1 MLWSYRDRSVPIG
14 PRPLVM
20 GIVNVTPDSFSD
32 GGQFFDTSAAVE
44 HGLRLASEGADF
56 LDIGGEST
64 RPGSKPVPL
73 VDELARVYPVV
84 RQLAARTQIPIS
96 VDTTKAEVARRAL
109 EAGAAIV
116 NDVTAGR
123 GDPAMVE
130 VVREFGAGFI
140 LMHMQGTPE
149 TMQQN
154 PTYDNVVLD
163 VYAFLEGRVQACLEA
178 GVRADQLAIDPGI
191 GFGKTFEHNMTLLRD
206 LGELASIDRPVVLGI
221 SRKGMLGQITGRPRG
236 ERLAASL
243 AAACYCASQGSA
255 HILRV
260 HDVAPTVDA
269 AKVIGAIQGADEMGP
284 APQLDD

>member
-1 MLWSYRDRSVPIG
+1 MQWSFRDRSVTIG

-44 HGLRLASEGADF
+44 HALRLANEGADF

-73 VDELARVYPVV
+73 DAELARVIPVV
-84 RQLAARTQIPIS
+84 RRLVAQTQVPVS

-116 NDVTAGR
+116 NDIAAGR
-123 GDPAMVE
+123 GDPAMVR
-130 VVREFGAGFI
+130 VVAEFGAGFV

-149 TMQQN
+149 TMQLN
-154 PTYDNVVLD
+154 PTYENVVFD

-178 GVRADQLAIDPGI
+178 GIAADRLAIDPGI
-191 GFGKTFEHNMTLLRD
+191 GFGKTFEHNMTLLRE
-206 LGELASIDRPVVLGI
+206 LGELASIGRPVVLGV
-221 SRKGMLGQITGRPRG
+221 SRKGMLGQVTGRPRG

-243 AAACYCASQGSA
+243 AAACYCTSRGSA

-269 AKVIGAIQGADEMGP
+269 AKVIGAIAAESDENKNP
-284 APQLDD
+284 AGT